1 MDKDEALFEGSARE
15 GPVVTTIGKRRGLF
29 VGIVLLVTASLSAHA
44 AEQGRQSGEK
54 PRDLIAIAASPPMA
68 AVAETVSAAFAARF
82 EAAGPQVTETS
93 AQSAFA
99 GFCRE
104 AASLPDMVISN
115 RRMSHAEL
123 ARCRRADVGDIVEI
137 PVGFETAIFVTRRS
151 GPALNL
157 TLDQIFDLLAAGG
170 SRLTRWDDQGI
181 RGFGEEVRILLP
193 PRTERSFDIVREQ
206 VLMAACRS
214 RPGLGDRPKAADRL
228 AACGDVRD
236 DGAVIETEER
246 SIPKNLG
253 AGEIGL
259 VGNSVFQRSAA
270 DLQPVLIDGQAPSVL
285 AVVSG
290 DYAAARPVFVYA
302 KTAQMRKGRGGR
314 VRGLRDLADFIAGD
328 DVTGQ
333 NGVLNHLGLVM
344 LPAERRITVRMR
356 TMALVPFD
364 R

>member
-1 MDKDEALFEGSARE
+1 M
-15 GPVVTTIGKRRGLF
+15 TIVGRRPRLLA
-29 VGIVLLVTASLSAHA
+29 GIALLVA
-44 AEQGRQSGEK
+44 ACLPARAADIGRQMAEK

-68 AVAETVSAAFAARF
+68 AVAEAVSAAFAARF
-82 EAAGPQVTETS
+82 ETAGPQVTVTS
-93 AQSAFA
+93 TQSAFA

-137 PVGFETAIFVTRRS
+137 PIGFETAIFVTRRG
-151 GPALNL
+151 GPALDL
-157 TLDQIFDLLAAGG
+157 TLEQVFDLLAAGG
-170 SRLTRWDDQGI
+170 SRPIRWADQGI
-181 RGFGEEVRILLP
+181 GRFGEKVRILLP
-193 PRTERSFDIVREQ
+193 PQTDPAFGIVREQ
-206 VLMAACRS
+206 VLMTVCRE

-228 AACGDVRD
+228 AACGAVRD
-236 DGAVIETEER
+236 DAEAGAGVVMETAER

-259 VGNSVFQRSAA
+259 VGNSVFQRSAE
-270 DLQPVLIDGQAPSVL
+270 DLQPVLIDGQGPSVL

-302 KTAQMRKGRGGR
+302 KAAQMRKGRGGGR

-333 NGVLNHLGLVM
+333 NGVLSHLGLVM
-344 LPAERRITVRMR
+344 LPSERRVTVRMR

>member
-1 MDKDEALFEGSARE
+1 M
-15 GPVVTTIGKRRGLF
+15 TIVGRRPRLLA
-29 VGIVLLVTASLSAHA
+29 GIALLVA
-44 AEQGRQSGEK
+44 ACLPAQAADIGRQMAEK

-68 AVAETVSAAFAARF
+68 AVAEAVSAAFAARF
-82 EAAGPQVTETS
+82 ETAGPQVTVTS
-93 AQSAFA
+93 TRSAFA

-137 PVGFETAIFVTRRS
+137 PVGFETAIFVTRRG
-151 GPALNL
+151 GPALDL

-170 SRLTRWDDQGI
+170 SRPVRWADQGI
-181 RGFGEEVRILLP
+181 GRFGEKVRILLP
-193 PRTERSFDIVREQ
+193 PQSDPVFGIVREQ
-206 VLMAACRS
+206 VLMTVCRE

-228 AACGDVRD
+228 AACGAVRD
-236 DGAVIETEER
+236 DVEAGTVMEMAER
-246 SIPKNLG
+246 SIPKTLG

-259 VGNSVFQRSAA
+259 VGNSVFQRSAE
-270 DLQPVLIDGQAPSVL
+270 DLQPVLIDGQGPSVL

-302 KTAQMRKGRGGR
+302 KAAQMRKGRGGGR

-333 NGVLNHLGLVM
+333 NGVLGRLGLVM
-344 LPAERRITVRMR
+344 LPSERRVTVRMR

>member
-1 MDKDEALFEGSARE
+1 M
-15 GPVVTTIGKRRGLF
+15 TI
-29 VGIVLLVTASLSAHA
+29 VGTRPRLLAGITLLVA
-44 AEQGRQSGEK
+44 ACLPAQAADIGRQMAEK

-68 AVAETVSAAFAARF
+68 AVAEAVSAAFAARF
-82 EAAGPQVTETS
+82 ETAGPQVTVTS
-93 AQSAFA
+93 TQSAFA

-137 PVGFETAIFVTRRS
+137 PIGFETAIFVTRRG
-151 GPALNL
+151 GPALDL
-157 TLDQIFDLLAAGG
+157 TLEQVFDLLAAGG
-170 SRLTRWDDQGI
+170 SRPIRWADQGI
-181 RGFGEEVRILLP
+181 ARFGEKVRILLP
-193 PRTERSFDIVREQ
+193 PQTDPAFGIVREQ
-206 VLMAACRS
+206 VLMTVCRE

-228 AACGDVRD
+228 AACGAVRD
-236 DGAVIETEER
+236 DAEAGAGAVTEMAER
-246 SIPKNLG
+246 SIPKNLR

-259 VGNSVFQRSAA
+259 VGNSVFQRSAE
-270 DLQPVLIDGQAPSVL
+270 DLQPVLIDGQGPSVL

-302 KTAQMRKGRGGR
+302 KAAQMRKGRGGGR

-333 NGVLNHLGLVM
+333 NGVLGHLGLVM
-344 LPAERRITVRMR
+344 LPSERRVTVRMR

>member
-1 MDKDEALFEGSARE
+1 MIIVG
-15 GPVVTTIGKRRGLF
+15 RRRRLLA
-29 VGIVLLVTASLSAHA
+29 GIALLVAACLPARA
-44 AEQGRQSGEK
+44 AEIGRQMAEK
-54 PRDLIAIAASPPMA
+54 PRDLIAVAASPPMA
-68 AVAETVSAAFAARF
+68 AAAEAISAAFAARF
-82 EAAGPQVTETS
+82 ETAGPQVTVTS
-93 AQSAFA
+93 TRSAFA

-137 PVGFETAIFVTRRS
+137 PVGFETAIFVTRRG
-151 GPALNL
+151 GPALDL
-157 TLDQIFDLLAAGG
+157 TLDQVFDLLAAGG
-170 SRLTRWDDQGI
+170 SRPVRWADQGI
-181 RGFGEEVRILLP
+181 ARFGDKVRILLP
-193 PRTERSFDIVREQ
+193 PQTDPAFGIVREQ
-206 VLMAACRS
+206 VLMTVCRG

-228 AACGDVRD
+228 AACGGVRD
-236 DGAVIETEER
+236 DAEAGAGAVVMEMAER

-259 VGNSVFQRSAA
+259 VGNSVFQRNA
-270 DLQPVLIDGQAPSVL
+270 DNLQPVLIDGQGPSVL

-302 KTAQMRKGRGGR
+302 KAAQMRKGRGGGR

-333 NGVLNHLGLVM
+333 NGVLAQLGLVM
-344 LPAERRITVRMR
+344 LPSERRVTVRMR

>member
-1 MDKDEALFEGSARE
+1 M
-15 GPVVTTIGKRRGLF
+15 TIVGRRPRLLA
-29 VGIVLLVTASLSAHA
+29 GIALLVA
-44 AEQGRQSGEK
+44 ACLPAQAADIGRQMAEK

-68 AVAETVSAAFAARF
+68 AVAEAVSAAFAARF
-82 EAAGPQVTETS
+82 ETAGPQVTVTS
-93 AQSAFA
+93 TQSAFA

-137 PVGFETAIFVTRRS
+137 PIGFETAIFVTRRG
-151 GPALNL
+151 GPALDL
-157 TLDQIFDLLAAGG
+157 TLEQVFDLLAAGG
-170 SRLTRWDDQGI
+170 SRPIRWADQGI
-181 RGFGEEVRILLP
+181 ARFGEKVRILLP
-193 PRTERSFDIVREQ
+193 PQTDPAFGIVREQ
-206 VLMAACRS
+206 VLMTVCRE

-228 AACGDVRD
+228 AACGAVRD
-236 DGAVIETEER
+236 DAEAGAGIVTEMAER

-259 VGNSVFQRSAA
+259 VGNSVFQRSAE
-270 DLQPVLIDGQAPSVL
+270 DLQPVLIDGQGPSVL
-285 AVVSG
+285 AVISG

-302 KTAQMRKGRGGR
+302 KAAQMRKGRGGGR
-314 VRGLRDLADFIAGD
+314 VRGLRNLADFIAGD

-333 NGVLNHLGLVM
+333 NGVLGHLGLVM
-344 LPAERRITVRMR
+344 LPSERRVTVRMR

>member
-1 MDKDEALFEGSARE
+1 M
-15 GPVVTTIGKRRGLF
+15 TI
-29 VGIVLLVTASLSAHA
+29 VGTRPRLLAGITLLVA
-44 AEQGRQSGEK
+44 ACLPAQAADIGRQMAEK

-68 AVAETVSAAFAARF
+68 AVAEAVSAAFAARF
-82 EAAGPQVTETS
+82 ETAGPQVTVTS
-93 AQSAFA
+93 TQSAFA
-99 GFCRE
+99 AFCRE

-137 PVGFETAIFVTRRS
+137 PIGFETAIFVTRRG
-151 GPALNL
+151 GPALDL
-157 TLDQIFDLLAAGG
+157 TLEQVFDLLAAGG
-170 SRLTRWDDQGI
+170 SRPIRWADQGI
-181 RGFGEEVRILLP
+181 ARFGEKVRILLP
-193 PRTERSFDIVREQ
+193 PQTDPAFGIVREQ
-206 VLMAACRS
+206 VLMTVCRE

-228 AACGDVRD
+228 AACGAVRD
-236 DGAVIETEER
+236 DAEAGAGAVTEMAER
-246 SIPKNLG
+246 SIPKNLR

-259 VGNSVFQRSAA
+259 VGNSVFQRSAE
-270 DLQPVLIDGQAPSVL
+270 DLQPVLIDGQGPSVL

-302 KTAQMRKGRGGR
+302 KAAQMRKGRGGGR

-333 NGVLNHLGLVM
+333 NGVLGHLGLVM
-344 LPAERRITVRMR
+344 LPSERRVTVRMR

>member
-1 MDKDEALFEGSARE
+1 MIIVG
-15 GPVVTTIGKRRGLF
+15 RRRRLLA
-29 VGIVLLVTASLSAHA
+29 GIALLVAACLPARA
-44 AEQGRQSGEK
+44 AEIGRQMAEK
-54 PRDLIAIAASPPMA
+54 PRDLIAVAASPPMA
-68 AVAETVSAAFAARF
+68 AAAEAISAAFAARF
-82 EAAGPQVTETS
+82 ETAGPQVTVTS
-93 AQSAFA
+93 TRSAFA

-151 GPALNL
+151 GPALDL
-157 TLDQIFDLLAAGG
+157 TLDQVFDLLAAGG
-170 SRLTRWDDQGI
+170 SRPVRWADQGI
-181 RGFGEEVRILLP
+181 ARFGDKVRILLP
-193 PRTERSFDIVREQ
+193 PQTDPAFGIVREQ
-206 VLMAACRS
+206 VLMTVCRG

-228 AACGDVRD
+228 AACGGVRD
-236 DGAVIETEER
+236 DAEAGAGAVVMEMAER

-259 VGNSVFQRSAA
+259 VGNSVFQRNA
-270 DLQPVLIDGQAPSVL
+270 DNLQPVLIDGQGPSVL

-302 KTAQMRKGRGGR
+302 KAAQMRKGRGGGR

-333 NGVLNHLGLVM
+333 NGVLAQLGLVM
-344 LPAERRITVRMR
+344 LPSERRVTVRMR

>member
-1 MDKDEALFEGSARE
+1 MTIVGRRPRLFAA
-15 GPVVTTIGKRRGLF
+15 IA
-29 VGIVLLVTASLSAHA
+29 LLVA
-44 AEQGRQSGEK
+44 ACLPVQAADIGRQMAEK
-54 PRDLIAIAASPPMA
+54 PRDLIAVAASPPMA
-68 AVAETVSAAFAARF
+68 AVAEAVSAAFAARF
-82 EAAGPQVTETS
+82 ETAGPQVTVTS
-93 AQSAFA
+93 TQSAFA

-137 PVGFETAIFVTRRS
+137 PVGFETAVFVTRRG
-151 GPALNL
+151 GPALDL

-170 SRLTRWDDQGI
+170 SRPVRWADQGI
-181 RGFGEEVRILLP
+181 GRFGEKVRILLP
-193 PRTERSFDIVREQ
+193 PQSDPAFGIVREQ
-206 VLMAACRS
+206 VLMTVCRE

-228 AACGDVRD
+228 AACGAVRD
-236 DGAVIETEER
+236 DAEAGAGIVMETAER

-259 VGNSVFQRSAA
+259 VGNSVFQRNAE
-270 DLQPVLIDGQAPSVL
+270 DLQPVLIDGQGPSVL

-302 KTAQMRKGRGGR
+302 KAAQMRKGRGGGG

-333 NGVLNHLGLVM
+333 NGVLGQLGLVM
-344 LPAERRITVRMR
+344 LPSERRVTVRMR

>member
-1 MDKDEALFEGSARE
+1 M
-15 GPVVTTIGKRRGLF
+15 TIVGRRPRLLA
-29 VGIVLLVTASLSAHA
+29 GIALLVA
-44 AEQGRQSGEK
+44 ACLPARAADIGRQMAEK

-68 AVAETVSAAFAARF
+68 AVAEAVSAAFAARF
-82 EAAGPQVTETS
+82 ETAGPQVTVTS
-93 AQSAFA
+93 TQSAFA
-99 GFCRE
+99 DFCRE
-104 AASLPDMVISN
+104 AASLPDMVIGS

-137 PVGFETAIFVTRRS
+137 PVGFETAIFVTRRG
-151 GPALNL
+151 GPALDL

-170 SRLTRWDDQGI
+170 SRPTRWADQGI
-181 RGFGEEVRILLP
+181 GRFGEKVRILLP
-193 PRTERSFDIVREQ
+193 PQTDPAFGIVREQ
-206 VLMAACRS
+206 VLMTVCRE

-228 AACGDVRD
+228 AACGAVRD
-236 DGAVIETEER
+236 DAEAGAGAVTEMAER

-259 VGNSVFQRSAA
+259 VGNSVFQRSAE
-270 DLQPVLIDGQAPSVL
+270 DLQPVLIDGQGPSVL

-302 KTAQMRKGRGGR
+302 KAAQMRKGRGGGR

-333 NGVLNHLGLVM
+333 NGVLSHLGLVM
-344 LPAERRITVRMR
+344 LPSERRVTVRMR